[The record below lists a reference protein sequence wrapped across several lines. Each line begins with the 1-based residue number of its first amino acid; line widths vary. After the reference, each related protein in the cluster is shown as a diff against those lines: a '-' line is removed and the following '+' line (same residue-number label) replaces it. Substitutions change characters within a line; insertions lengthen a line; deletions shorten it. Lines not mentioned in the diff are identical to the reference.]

1 VANPEPRT
9 SASPNRAGRFC
20 FPPVEGVSDD
30 VSSAL
35 VLSDEKEKELLR
47 RCWYSH
53 DARWYMA
60 VADEFGLEAA
70 NRLNKRVCR
79 ALGKAEM
86 RRLVRALGIGAPTTV
101 QELVQV
107 IEVGFR
113 FFVTP
118 PLTQA
123 EFRVVDG
130 HSYEAW
136 MKRCFIYDNVRK
148 AGIAP
153 SYACAAFDRIQGWH
167 EALGVPMA
175 EEPPARLCPKVQGGE
190 CRPVIAF
197 QPLKG

>member
-9 SASPNRAGRFC
+9 NALPNRAGRFC
-20 FPPVEGVSDD
+20 FPPAEGVNED
-30 VSSAL
+30 VSGAL
-35 VLSDEKEKELLR
+35 VLSDEQEKELLR

-60 VADEFGLEAA
+60 VAQEFGVEAA

-101 QELVQV
+101 QELVQL
-107 IEVGFR
+107 IEAAFR

-123 EFRVVDG
+123 EFRAVDDG
-130 HSYEAW
+130 SWEGW
-136 MKRCFIYDNVRK
+136 MKRCFIHDNIKK
-148 AGIAP
+148 AGIG
-153 SYACAAFDRIQGWH
+153 SFYICAALDRIQGWH
-167 EALGVPMA
+167 DALGLLLT
-175 EEPPARLCPKVQGGE
+175 EEPPARTCPKIQGGE

-197 QPLKG
+197 RPLKA